1 MGKTTTWE
9 EWKFFNLLLQFES
22 CIKSVSYF
30 NLFTAQVGYIKF
42 RCEPEKEEK
51 DALIRSTPRPITQ
64 IKKNHFDINSLLT
77 RPEYMSNTIS
87 NERNR
92 IIHLLETKL

>member
-1 MGKTTTWE
+1 MGNVIVIFGQNNDLTGMKI
-9 EWKFFNLLLQFES
+9 FYLLLQFES

-51 DALIRSTPRPITQ
+51 DAFIRSTPRSITQ
-64 IKKNHFDINSLLT
+64 IKKKSF
-77 RPEYMSNTIS
+77 
-87 NERNR
+87 
-92 IIHLLETKL
+92 